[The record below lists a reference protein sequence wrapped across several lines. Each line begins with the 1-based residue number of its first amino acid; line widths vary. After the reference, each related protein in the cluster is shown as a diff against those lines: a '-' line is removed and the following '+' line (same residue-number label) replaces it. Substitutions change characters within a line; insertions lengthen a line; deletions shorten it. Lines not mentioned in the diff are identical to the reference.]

1 MKSAIA
7 TIVLG
12 LGMLIS
18 SPTPLN
24 PQTPLLTPVNSI
36 SQDNTLGL
44 DQQLW
49 NIGDQ
54 IGDRWTMIKAIDHS
68 LKYLNTPSAI
78 EAYDNYPISGITRD
92 RVRRSLVRFRHLLKT
107 SHTPQELQSAIQ
119 REFTLYQS
127 VGNDKQGTVHFTGYF
142 EPIYPASPVKTAEYP
157 YPLYRKP
164 RNFDQ
169 WEQPHPTRQA
179 LEGVNGQLGKESPL
193 SGYELVWMRN
203 RLDAYLV
210 QVQGS
215 AKLVL
220 TNGKTMTVGYDG
232 STDYPYVSLGK
243 ELIDDGVFNKEEL
256 SLPLLLDYFKQN
268 PQQLDQYIPRNNR
281 FIFFRPTNGA
291 PAKGSIGVPV
301 TPERSIATDK
311 SIMPPGALAL
321 LQTTLPYLNN
331 GEMEMRQVS
340 RYVLDQDTGSAIKG
354 AGRVDVFMGTGKEA
368 GDRAGLMNH
377 EGQLYYLLLKN

>member
-7 TIVLG
+7 TLLLG

-18 SPTPLN
+18 SPTPLTS
-24 PQTPLLTPVNSI
+24 QSSLLTPVNSI
-36 SQDNTLGL
+36 DQDNTLGL

-49 NIGDQ
+49 KIGNQ
-54 IGDRWTMIKAIDHS
+54 TGDRWKMIKAIDHS
-68 LKYLNTPSAI
+68 LKYLDTPKAI
-78 EAYDNYPISGITRD
+78 DAYRNYPVSGITRD
-92 RVRRSLVRFRHLLKT
+92 RIRRSLVRFRHLLKT
-107 SHTPQELQSAIQ
+107 SPTPQELQTAIQ
-119 REFTLYQS
+119 REFILYQS
-127 VGNDKQGTVHFTGYF
+127 VGNDQQGTVHFTGYF
-142 EPIYPASPVKTAEYP
+142 EPIYPASAVKTAEYP

-169 WEQPHPTRQA
+169 WPQPHPTRQV
-179 LEGVNGQLGKESPL
+179 LEGVNGKSASSGPL
-193 SGYELVWMRN
+193 AGYELVWMRN

-215 AKLVL
+215 AKLIL

-232 STDYPYVSLGK
+232 STDYPYISLGK
-243 ELIDDGVFNKEEL
+243 ELVEDGVFSKDEIT
-256 SLPLLLDYFKQN
+256 LPLLINYFKQN
-268 PQQLDQYIPRNNR
+268 PQKLDQYIPRNNR

-291 PAKGSIGVPV
+291 PAQGSIGVPV
-301 TPERSIATDK
+301 TAERSIATDK

-321 LQTTLPYLNN
+321 LQTTIPYLNN

-354 AGRVDVFMGTGKEA
+354 AGRVDIFMGTGKEA

-377 EGQLYYLLLKN
+377 TGQLYYLLLKD